1 MATDSTTAKIE
12 IEVEAR
18 TDAAVENFNKL
29 KKAEADTKAQLVE
42 LDKQASKT
50 EAGVTASSGRM
61 AGGFARAKDAAKQ
74 LAPSLAG
81 IGVAA
86 AQGNVNLGN
95 MAAAALAAANAF
107 GPWGIAIAAAGT
119 ALFAL
124 TKEQR
129 EASAAV
135 DALND
140 KLEKQRRLAA
150 SMAVE
155 QKRENRRAVAL
166 TDIEAAESAGRRAEL
181 TAVKRI
187 EDARQEAIQGARDV
201 IEEQEKQIAVN
212 KQLGVSVEQNLRRV
226 SEARE
231 VIALRSGDLDAA
243 EQVRH
248 EEELRRIDAETAALE
263 RKGGVL
269 KKMTG
274 DELALAG
281 RSARAFDAD
290 IGAASDRQV
299 VAGGSADESSASRFG
314 GTLIDPFSKEN
325 EMQAVAQAE
334 EKRLRAREA
343 LKDELAEA
351 DKKRDEEELDRKDQ
365 LQKRHDS
372 MSEAIS
378 GAMGN
383 IAATTLQAALAGEVG
398 IKKLLGAWGRAESI
412 KLAAIALS
420 EGVQAVVAAAT
431 WNIPQAIQHGE
442 AAAQA
447 AATAAVVAAM
457 TGAVGGFG
465 SVSVGS
471 SGNGKGFG
479 MGGSASGNNFG
490 GGSGPAANSAP
501 SSTNSQKDQLPTAE
515 YNVQQSGTANMG
527 GPNSGG
533 TVINYNFAQGS
544 VQSLGRIDNETGLKL
559 KQGIDE
565 ATRNLGWSGG

>member
-29 KKAEADTKAQLVE
+29 KKAQADAKASLVE
-42 LDKQASKT
+42 LDKQFEKNAT
-50 EAGVTASSGRM
+50 TALGSTGKM
-61 AGGFARAKDAAKQ
+61 ADGFGKAKDAAKQ
-74 LAPSLAG
+74 LAPSLVG
-81 IGVAA
+81 LGVAA

-95 MAAAALAAANAF
+95 IAATALAATQAF
-107 GPWGIAIAAAGT
+107 GPWGIAIGVAATALYGLVKAQDEAAAAARRHEV
-119 ALFAL
+119 ALRNQLQQKFSSQSFARDEADRLKNLADTERKVLERGGHAAMRESLLFLEEDLVVAEARREKTGAIL
-124 TKEQR
+124 TQQAKVR
-129 EASAAV
+129 SDLLRLEAHAAETMGRMDERRRLIGEA
-135 DALND
+135 DALLRAD
-140 KLEKQRRLAA
+140 KLRSLHEENELEEKKTA
-150 SMAVE
+150 S
-155 QKRENRRAVAL
+155 KREQLRLTGEELAL
-166 TDIEAAESAGRRAEL
+166 QGRAGRR
-181 TAVKRI
+181 
-187 EDARQEAIQGARDV
+187 
-201 IEEQEKQIAVN
+201 
-212 KQLGVSVEQNLRRV
+212 
-226 SEARE
+226 
-231 VIALRSGDLDAA
+231 
-243 EQVRH
+243 
-248 EEELRRIDAETAALE
+248 
-263 RKGGVL
+263 
-269 KKMTG
+269 
-274 DELALAG
+274 
-281 RSARAFDAD
+281 FDAGL
-290 IGAASDRQV
+290 GAATDRQI
-299 VAGGSADESSASRFG
+299 VAGGSADESSATRFG
-314 GTLIDPFSKEN
+314 GELIDPFSKEN
-325 EMQAVAQAE
+325 ELQAVAQAE

-343 LKDELAEA
+343 LKEELAEA
-351 DKKRDEEELDRKDQ
+351 DKKRDEEELARKDE

-471 SGNGKGFG
+471 AGNGKGFG
-479 MGGSASGNNFG
+479 MGGSASGNDFG

-527 GPNSGG
+527 PPSGGG
-533 TVINYNFAQGS
+533 TVNNYNFAANS
-544 VQSLGRIDNETGLKL
+544 VVSLGRIDNETGLKL
-559 KQGIDE
+559 AQGIDE
-565 ATRNLGWSGG
+565 AKRNLGWTG